1 MKLTSKLLIITILF
15 ITITGCY
22 DNNGIQEYEDKINEL
37 ENKIYDLE
45 LELEW
50 LEDDLDGCQTQKE
63 EYKEYYDNN
72 CDVDDFIYE
81 FD

>member
-1 MKLTSKLLIITILF
+1 MKKSVLLIIMGIL
-15 ITITGCY
+15 ILTGCTP
-22 DNNGIQEYEDKINEL
+22 NTQIQEYEDRINEL
-37 ENKIYDLE
+37 ENRIYDLE
-45 LELEW
+45 LELKW
-50 LEDDLDGCQTQKE
+50 LEDDLDACQTQKE